1 MDVTGSRMIEVCYR
15 SGVNEAGPL
24 ARLRAQLAGP
34 RGARRVDA
42 LLSAP
47 DPAAAVAALSVTEVY
62 ELVTEVG
69 LDDAAELVH
78 LATPEQ
84 VRGCLDLE
92 VWDRD
97 QPRMELA
104 RPWLA
109 SIVEAGFEK
118 LGQVWGGLDPE
129 WRALFI
135 KRHCRRIWDLT
146 LGEEPDDTTDLPMYF
161 TTDRFFTLELAGD
174 EDTVRLLRQL
184 LDDLYRADADLARH
198 TIMAA
203 RSESVTELEED
214 SLRWR
219 SGRLADLGYV
229 DYYEALELFRPL
241 EAEAVRAGEGT
252 EDRLGNVV
260 DGDAT
265 SANLPVAVAEH
276 VVARSFLARAWDRL
290 GDDVEEMRLE
300 GALLVVVNKLL
311 AAARTRPG
319 DQASLRAGADYATA
333 TISLGLEVVARGD
346 VDRAAE
352 TLRTVALGR
361 LFRAGYTVGAKLARL
376 ASGLAPRAVTAGEP
390 VTSVL
395 NALTQPRPWFAR
407 ALDEEGRP
415 GLRPFESQ
423 ADVRKVAELL
433 ARLTLRFAIAESLG
447 VDLLGMKNVPE
458 PRPELD
464 DHVRTAM
471 ARVVGGG
478 ELASNALAHDEVR
491 VARAMLERGV
501 FPEKVRTR
509 VHKAVLAR
517 LDGARI
523 QAGGDQ
529 LRDLVE
535 GWLGD
540 LEETLGA
547 LDATR
552 IDARYVAGLLVETGG
567 ARA

>member
-1 MDVTGSRMIEVCYR
+1 MVEVCYR
-15 SGVNEAGPL
+15 SGVHDAGPL

-47 DPAAAVAALSVTEVY
+47 DPVAAVASLSVTEIY
-62 ELVTEVG
+62 ELVSEVG
-69 LDDAAELVH
+69 LDDASELVH

-97 QPRMELA
+97 HPSMELA

-109 SIVEAGFEK
+109 SLVDAGFEK

-135 KRHCRRIWDLT
+135 KQHCRRIWDLT

-161 TTDRFFTLELAGD
+161 TTDRFFTLELSGD
-174 EDTVRLLRQL
+174 EDTVRLVRQL

-203 RSESVTELEED
+203 RSESVTELEEE
-214 SLRWR
+214 SFRWR

-252 EDRLGNVV
+252 EDRLGNIV
-260 DGDAT
+260 DGDVT
-265 SANLPVAVAEH
+265 SANLPIAVAEH

-290 GDDVEEMRLE
+290 GDDVEEIRLE

-333 TISLGLEVVARGD
+333 TISLGLEVVSRGD
-346 VDRAAE
+346 IDRAAE

-376 ASGLAPRAVTAGEP
+376 AHGLAPRAVTAGEP
-390 VTSVL
+390 DVSVL
-395 NALTQPRPWFAR
+395 GALTQPRPWFAR
-407 ALDEEGRP
+407 ALDEAGRP

-423 ADVRKVAELL
+423 SDVRKVAELL
-433 ARLTLRFAIAESLG
+433 GRLTLRFAIAESLG
-447 VDLLGMKNVPE
+447 VDLLGMRNVPE

-464 DHVRTAM
+464 DHARTAI
-471 ARVVGGG
+471 ARAVGGG
-478 ELASNALAHDEVR
+478 ELSAQALAHDEVR
-491 VARAMLERGV
+491 VAKALLERGV

-509 VHKAVLAR
+509 AQRAILAR
-517 LDGARI
+517 LDDARI
-523 QAGGDQ
+523 HAAGDQ

-540 LEETLGA
+540 VEETLSA
-547 LDATR
+547 LEATR
-552 IDARYVAGLLVETGG
+552 IDARYVTGILVETGG